1 MRKISACILLFSVAM
16 ALTIAAFSSPAIA
29 ASDSNSVTIKDLTA
43 SPSEY
48 NGKEVTVT
56 GHLMTTQMAG
66 EKLAIGDESGI
77 IVVSYDKDLGDIKIG
92 DKVKVT
98 GTFKE
103 LHLQFNAH
111 AIEAASIE
119 KVGGIIG
126 NFSFDPHKALEDP
139 AGTAK
144 EIAEAPGCS
153 ALSTLAA
160 LIATAMLVTVLSR
173 RKRKKP

>member
-16 ALTIAAFSSPAIA
+16 ALTIAAFSSTAIA
-29 ASDSNSVTIKDLTA
+29 ASDSNTVTIKDLTA

-56 GHLMTTQMAG
+56 GHLMTTQMG

-77 IVVSYDKDLGDIKIG
+77 IVITYNKDLGDIQIG

-103 LHLQFNAH
+103 MQLQFNAH
-111 AIEAASIE
+111 AIEATSIE

-153 ALSTLAA
+153 AISTLAA
-160 LIATAMLVTVLSR
+160 LIATAILVNVLSR